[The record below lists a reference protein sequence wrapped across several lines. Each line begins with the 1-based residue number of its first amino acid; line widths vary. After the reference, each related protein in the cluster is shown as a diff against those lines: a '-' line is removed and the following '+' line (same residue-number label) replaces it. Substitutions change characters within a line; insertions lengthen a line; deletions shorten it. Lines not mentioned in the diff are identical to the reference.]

1 MTEEVDKKAF
11 SLRLKKRM
19 KELDIK
25 GADITRA
32 IGISSAGITKWNKGE
47 AAPEQYLLPLAKFLQ
62 CDPQWLLHGT
72 GSASKSNPNSE
83 IGELHPYQLW
93 SSNDPLSEEDYAFLP
108 FFKDIEFQG
117 GIGRTEMQDYN
128 GYRLPFAKSSL
139 YRSGVPSDQAFCVTL
154 TGNSMEPLIPRGATI
169 GINMADKNIKD
180 GDIYAIR
187 QDDLIRVKRLYR
199 ATGGKIRINSY
210 NEAEYE
216 DELADAAEVEIIG
229 RVFTWSV
236 MV

>member
-1 MTEEVDKKAF
+1 MSLANNVRILREHLGLNQEQLGDKIGKAQATIQKIESGRTLRPRFLTELAQALGTTEIDLQYKDF
-11 SLRLKKRM
+11 SHLEKQP
-19 KELDIK
+19 
-25 GADITRA
+25 
-32 IGISSAGITKWNKGE
+32 SA
-47 AAPEQYLLPLAKFLQ
+47 P
-62 CDPQWLLHGT
+62 
-72 GSASKSNPNSE
+72 NPNSE
-83 IGELHPYQLW
+83 IGELRPYQLW

-108 FFKDIEFQG
+108 FFKDVEFQG

>member
-1 MTEEVDKKAF
+1 MTEEIDKKAF

-47 AAPEQYLLPLAKFLQ
+47 ATPEQYLLPLAKFLQ

-72 GSASKSNPNSE
+72 GSTSKPNPNSE
-83 IGELHPYQLW
+83 ISEPQPYRLW
-93 SSNDPLSEEDYAFLP
+93 SSSDPLPEQDYVHIP
-108 FFKDIEFQG
+108 FFKEIEFQG
-117 GIGRTEMQDYN
+117 GTGNYEMQDYN
-128 GYRLPFAKSSL
+128 GLSLPFAKASL
-139 YRSGVPSDQAFCVTL
+139 HRFGVPIDQAFCVTL
-154 TGNSMEPLIPRGATI
+154 SGNSMEPVIPRGATI
-169 GINMADKNIKD
+169 GINMADKSIKD

-187 QDDLIRVKRLYR
+187 QDELFRVKRLYR

-210 NEAEYE
+210 NEAEYQ